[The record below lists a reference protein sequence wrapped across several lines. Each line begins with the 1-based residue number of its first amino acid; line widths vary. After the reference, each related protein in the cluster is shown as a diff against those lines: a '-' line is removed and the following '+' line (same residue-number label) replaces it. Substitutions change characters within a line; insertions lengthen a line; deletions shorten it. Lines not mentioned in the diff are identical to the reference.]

1 MKKLTSTFL
10 VIIFL
15 ILGCLEHSS
24 LSYAKSNE
32 AQSSNNSNTYAHY
45 MMGII
50 YDRQGE
56 LQKAIEEYKQALEYA
71 TDKAL
76 IYIKIGR
83 NYLKLNKID
92 EAKSYINKAIKL
104 RPEDIETH
112 SLLALLYT
120 KESEYGKAA
129 SEYKK
134 VIEINPENK
143 IALASLADLYV
154 LEGKNKQAIEIYKE
168 LIKKANNIREVTDK
182 TVYDIGRVFKKL
194 LKKQLPHSLKKY
206 YKFIRFNEIRN
217 MNFPDIKELKKRED
231 GFIFY
236 KDKVYTSISK
246 DKFGKI
252 NNMWFNDEKVRK
264 DVKIIRGQVGFK
276 GRVRGVVRIIYQE
289 EQMKYMKNNEILVS
303 PMTTPNLLP
312 AIKKAKAI
320 VTDEGGITCHAAIV
334 ARELGKPCIIGTK
347 IATQVLKDGDFVEV
361 DGDLGVV
368 KLI

>member
-1 MKKLTSTFL
+1 MENEIGGMDHSPLYRFLEEAIFVHKKNKGIGYYFNCSNDPKDPDEYSSP
-10 VIIFL
+10 L
-15 ILGCLEHSS
+15 IKYFNKNPKQFEKVL
-24 LSYAKSNE
+24 
-32 AQSSNNSNTYAHY
+32 
-45 MMGII
+45 
-50 YDRQGE
+50 R
-56 LQKAIEEYKQALEYA
+56 EYKQNRKDVVQLCSEEK
-71 TDKAL
+71 DL
-76 IYIKIGR
+76 VQIY
-83 NYLKLNKID
+83 KL
-92 EAKSYINKAIKL
+92 AIKVGA
-104 RPEDIETH
+104 
-112 SLLALLYT
+112 ALSVFSIM
-120 KESEYGKAA
+120 SEPC
-129 SEYKK
+129 SE
-134 VIEINPENK
+134 NTN
-143 IALASLADLYV
+143 
-154 LEGKNKQAIEIYKE
+154 KE